1 MKNYVFVGQDSV
13 FFCSKLSV
21 TISNPD
27 FFVETESARNG
38 LKALYIL
45 ACEFSDGSISSKPEA
60 VGAWHEFCRD
70 RGNLLPVAVIHSSL
84 AEVEEVH
91 QVQPYLEITSGPWV
105 RGQVK
110 TVSESILKYT
120 KLIFVSKI

>member
-45 ACEFSDGSISSKPEA
+45 ACEFSDGSSNGSLYFQKPF
-60 VGAWHEFCRD
+60 GKGRYIEFHILHKQEHQPQYILD
-70 RGNLLPVAVIHSSL
+70 R
-84 AEVEEVH
+84 AEH
-91 QVQPYLEITSGPWV
+91 QIIKQYGMV
-105 RGQVK
+105 VK
-110 TVSESILKYT
+110 WQIG
-120 KLIFVSKI
+120 